1 MTAARIAAATLLVL
15 AAPVARAQSPVDFLP
30 REPGAE
36 TPPPATVAPPED
48 LGAPAAVTPPGPA
61 EPGPRFV
68 LRGVTLE
75 GASAVSEADLAP
87 IWAGLIGREVTIAAL
102 EDVVANVTAAYRARG
117 YVLSQALLP
126 PQTVKEGVVRIAV
139 IEGFVDRVAIAGGA
153 ANQQD
158 YAALLFAPLTE
169 EQPMRLQTLERGV
182 LLARDT
188 FGEGVE
194 TVLEPSPE
202 TFGAADL
209 GVLIEP
215 DPWTGFA
222 AVDNRGSR
230 LYGPL
235 TLGAGASVYNMLG
248 FNERIDAL
256 IAFAPENNS
265 LAFGQMRLDAPI
277 AALSGTALDGSRFS
291 VEADRSRADPDL
303 SQSGSPQDL
312 DVIQNET
319 NVGVAMF
326 TPFVR
331 TRAENL
337 FGRVALVWRE
347 SESLTGFAGS
357 DDTDQDRL
365 LVVQARVTWDVAD
378 SFGGVTLVDGW
389 LHQGISIDGVTET
402 SGSGPAAGDDTFTL
416 GALNLSRLQRLGAT
430 DWSLYGLF
438 IGQYAADNLPN
449 SERFT
454 LGDATIGRGFAPGNT
469 SGDSGYGVRL
479 ELRRLVA
486 GPENGEYFGAA
497 EAYGFVDYGQ
507 AYDRAQAR
515 DGDVWETLSSAGIG
529 ARIDVRDW
537 LTITPE
543 IARQARGIATD
554 TTDTDL
560 ETRFYLGVIA
570 RF

>member
-1 MTAARIAAATLLVL
+1 M
-15 AAPVARAQSPVDFLP
+15 
-30 REPGAE
+30 
-36 TPPPATVAPPED
+36 
-48 LGAPAAVTPPGPA
+48 
-61 EPGPRFV
+61 
-68 LRGVTLE
+68 
-75 GASAVSEADLAP
+75 
-87 IWAGLIGREVTIAAL
+87 
-102 EDVVANVTAAYRARG
+102 
-117 YVLSQALLP
+117 
-126 PQTVKEGVVRIAV
+126 
-139 IEGFVDRVAIAGGA
+139 
-153 ANQQD
+153 
-158 YAALLFAPLTE
+158 
-169 EQPMRLQTLERGV
+169 

-265 LAFGQMRLDAPI
+265 LAFGQLRLDAPI

-303 SQSGSPQDL
+303 ARSGSPQDL

-389 LHQGISIDGVTET
+389 LHQGVSIDGVTET

-469 SGDSGYGVRL
+469 SGDSGYGARL

-486 GPENGEYFGAA
+486 GPENGELLRRSRGLRVCRLRPGLRPGAGPRRRRLGDA
-497 EAYGFVDYGQ
+497 VLGGDRRADRC
-507 AYDRAQAR
+507 ARLADDHARDRAPDPR
-515 DGDVWETLSSAGIG
+515 DRHRHHRHRPRDPVLPRRHRPVLNRGGERLRTGSRLRRSRRGRRPRGSPGRRRRRSGADPPRPDSASG
-529 ARIDVRDW
+529 
-537 LTITPE
+537 P
-543 IARQARGIATD
+543 
-554 TTDTDL
+554 
-560 ETRFYLGVIA
+560 
-570 RF
+570 